1 MPQFMRA
8 IDTWLL
14 VLAASGLAA
23 GALCR
28 VLGYPQAAQA
38 FWMAGVAPVM
48 LALSVS
54 IVKALMSRQ
63 PGVDVLAWLAIAL
76 AVALGELP
84 TAAIIALMVAGGRAL
99 ERYAQHRAEREMTAL
114 LRHAPR
120 AATRFE
126 AGEWRQVEPDSI
138 VSGDRLLVRAG
149 DVVPVDGSLAE
160 QAQLDESSLSGES
173 RILVRSPGEFV
184 RSGAVNA
191 GAPFE
196 MMAAAAAGDSTFA
209 GIVRMVR
216 EAQRQRS
223 PSVRLADRYALAFVF
238 VSLLVSVG
246 SWLLTG
252 DPMRALGVLVVA
264 TPCPLI
270 LAVPVAI
277 VSGISR
283 CAKRGVLVKG
293 GGALERLGAATILF
307 FDKTGTLTGGSARLV
322 AIESAP
328 GVSTETVL
336 RLAASLSQA
345 SGHVASAAVTVAAR
359 ERGVQLARPSHVRER
374 AGAGVAGDVDG
385 RLVTIGSFD
394 YVSRAAAPA
403 PWSTEFLR
411 RIAYEGAA
419 AVFVAADGVMIGAIQ
434 LADEIRLETPR
445 TLRMM
450 RQEGIRKLVMLTGDR
465 SDVAQTLGTILG
477 VTDVRAEQ
485 TPADKLAAISA
496 ARKEGI
502 VVMVGDGVNDA
513 PALAAADVG
522 VAMGSRGAAA
532 SSEAA
537 DIVLLVDR
545 LDRIVDAMRVAR
557 RSRRIAL
564 QSVSAGMGLSVVAMG
579 VAAAGYLPPMWG
591 AILQEAIDVIVILNA
606 LRVLVIAPPARP
618 RLSPA
623 DAAGLFAS
631 HAALEP
637 LMAQI
642 RGLADTLPT
651 LPRSAI
657 AGALEKVHAS
667 LARDLLPHER
677 RDDTE
682 IYPRLSGLIGGDDPL
697 ATMSTTHR
705 EIFRVTAMLEKM
717 IADIPPEGPDPE
729 RLRDFQRLL
738 YGLDA
743 IVRLHCVQENELFHT
758 LTETA

>member
-1 MPQFMRA
+1 MRA

-14 VLAASGLAA
+14 ILSAATLAA
-23 GALCR
+23 GGLCWAAGR
-28 VLGYPQAAQA
+28 PLAAQVL
-38 FWMAGVAPVM
+38 WLAGVAPVL
-48 LALSVS
+48 LALSLS
-54 IVKALMSRQ
+54 IVKALMRRQ
-63 PGVDVLAWLAIAL
+63 PGVDVLAWIAIAM
-76 AVALGELP
+76 AVALGESP

-99 ERYAQHRAEREMTAL
+99 ERYAEQRAEREMTAL
-114 LRHAPR
+114 LQHVPR

-126 AGEWRQVEPDSI
+126 SGEWRQADPDAI
-138 VSGDRLLVRAG
+138 RSGDRLLVRAG
-149 DVVPVDGSLAE
+149 DVVPVDGTLAG

-173 RILVRSPGEFV
+173 RVLVRQPGEFV

-196 MMAAAAAGDSTFA
+196 MRAAAAARDSTFA

-216 EAQRQRS
+216 EARGQRS
-223 PSVRLADRYALAFVF
+223 PSARLADRYALVF
-238 VSLLVSVG
+238 VIGSLLIAGG

-252 DPMRALGVLVVA
+252 DPLRALGVLVVA

-283 CAKRGVLVKG
+283 CARRGVLVKG

-307 FDKTGTLTGGSARLV
+307 FDKTGTLTGGNARLV
-322 AIESAP
+322 AIEPAP
-328 GVSTETVL
+328 GVSTQAVL
-336 RLAASLSQA
+336 RLAASLGQA
-345 SGHVASAAVTVAAR
+345 SGHVVSASITVAAR
-359 ERGVQLARPSHVRER
+359 ERGVQLAQPLHVRER
-374 AGAGVAGDVDG
+374 AGAGVEGEIDG
-385 RLVTIGSFD
+385 QRVTMGSFA
-394 YVSRAAAPA
+394 YVREAAPA
-403 PWSTEFLR
+403 EPWSTEFLR
-411 RIAYEGAA
+411 RIGYEGAA
-419 AVFVAADGVMIGAIQ
+419 AVFVAAGGKMMGAIQ

-445 TLRMM
+445 TLRML
-450 RQEGIRKLVMLTGDR
+450 RQQGIRQLVMLTGDR
-465 SDVAQTLGTILG
+465 RDVAQTLGAILG

-485 TPADKLAAISA
+485 TPADKLAAIAA
-496 ARKEGI
+496 ARKQGI

-522 VAMGSRGAAA
+522 IAMGARGAAA

-537 DIVLLVDR
+537 DVVLLVDR

-557 RSRRIAL
+557 RARRIAL
-564 QSVSAGMGLSVVAMG
+564 QSVLAGMGLSVVAMG

-591 AILQEAIDVIVILNA
+591 AILQEAIDVAVIVNA
-606 LRVLVIAPPARP
+606 LRVLVVAPPAQA
-618 RLSPA
+618 RLAPA
-623 DAAGLFAS
+623 DAAGLMAG

-637 LMAQI
+637 LMARI
-642 RGLADTLPT
+642 RELADGLPAMPKT
-651 LPRSAI
+651 EIASA
-657 AGALEKVHAS
+657 LKDLHAA

-682 IYPRLSGLIGGDDPL
+682 IYPRLGDLLGGDDPM
-697 ATMSTTHR
+697 AAMSTTHR
-705 EIFRVTAMLEKM
+705 EIFRVIAVLGKM

-729 RLRDFQRLL
+729 SLREFQRLL

-743 IVRLHCVQENELFHT
+743 IVRLHCVQEDEIFHT
-758 LTETA
+758 LAEAA